1 LSAEDLTFHAHSFSG
16 RVRLFPLPNLVMFPH
31 VLQPLHIFEPRYRAL
46 FEEALA
52 DDRLIAMAVLA
63 PGWEDDYEGRPPLRP
78 TACLGRIVTHQA
90 VDGGRYNLL
99 LAGLK
104 RVRLVHELPAAKP
117 FREARVE
124 LVDDVYSHDEAG
136 GRAQLQRLLLDSF
149 RRVLPS
155 MPKVHEQLEELL
167 CTDVSLGMLTDLIA
181 YTLQLPVE
189 IKESLLGEESVDR
202 RCRLL
207 LKELDHGAAIGPGAA
222 GGASPTAG
230 GPSAQGTRGSLKW
243 PPDFSAN

>member
-1 LSAEDLTFHAHSFSG
+1 VSAEDLTFHAHTFSG

-63 PGWEDDYEGRPPLRP
+63 PGWEDDYEGRPPLHP
-78 TACLGRIVTHQA
+78 TACLGRIVTHQ
-90 VDGGRYNLL
+90 VVEGGKYNLL

-124 LVDDVYSHDEAG
+124 LLEDIYSHDEAG
-136 GRAQLQRLLLDSF
+136 GRAQLQRLLLDTF

-181 YTLQLPVE
+181 YTLQIPVD
-189 IKESLLGEESVDR
+189 IKESLLAEENVDR
-202 RCRLL
+202 RCRTL
-207 LKELDHGAAIGPGAA
+207 LKQLNLGASIVPGADA
-222 GGASPTAG
+222 GGTTGGDASAR
-230 GPSAQGTRGSLKW
+230 GTRGSLKW

>member
-1 LSAEDLTFHAHSFSG
+1 MSAEDLTFHAHTFSG

-31 VLQPLHIFEPRYRAL
+31 VLQPLHIFEPRYRVMLEDAL
-46 FEEALA
+46 S

-90 VDGGRYNLL
+90 IEGGRYNVL

-202 RCRLL
+202 RCRTL
-207 LKELDHGAAIGPGAA
+207 LKQLEHGASIGPG
-222 GGASPTAG
+222 GEASAR
-230 GPSAQGTRGSLKW
+230 GTRGSLKW